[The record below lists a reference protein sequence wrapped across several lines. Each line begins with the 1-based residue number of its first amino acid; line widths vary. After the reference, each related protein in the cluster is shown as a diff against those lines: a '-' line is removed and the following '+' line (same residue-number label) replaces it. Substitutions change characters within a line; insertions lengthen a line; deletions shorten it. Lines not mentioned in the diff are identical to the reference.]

1 MFELI
6 SNPWDVLESDF
17 PAMGTAAEQ
26 MRFLLNY
33 AVLAPSGHNTQPWV
47 FKIVDDAIELSADR
61 ACALPVVDPDDRE
74 LTISCG
80 AALLNLRV
88 ALRHFGYRDVVQAL
102 PEPDNPDLL
111 ARIQMGEKIRTNA
124 EEHMLFEAI
133 RRRRTNRQ
141 AFEQR
146 AVPADILAALQKAA
160 QAEGA
165 WLIILQTEE
174 DRSAVADLI
183 ALGDRVQLRDKH
195 FRRELAAWVRPGRSQ
210 RRDGIPLYALRFG
223 DLMAY
228 AGPLVERT
236 FELGNG
242 QAARDR
248 QIARGSPV
256 LAVLGTDV
264 DTAYDWLVAGQA
276 LERMLLYAR
285 TQGIWASF
293 LNQPIEVPD
302 MRLTLQSML
311 ERAGFPQML
320 LRMGY
325 GPEVPPTPR
334 RSVQDVLS
342 VIEL

>member
-6 SNPWDVLESDF
+6 SNPWDVLESEF
-17 PAMGTAAEQ
+17 PAMGTPAEQ

-33 AVLAPSGHNTQPWV
+33 AVLAPSGHNTQPWL
-47 FKIVDDAIELSADR
+47 FKIEDDAIELYADR

-80 AALLNLRV
+80 AALLNLRI
-88 ALRHFGYRDVVQAL
+88 ALRHFGYRDLVQAL

-111 ARIQMGEKIRTNA
+111 ARIHRGDKIHAGE
-124 EEHMLFEAI
+124 EEHVLFEAI

-146 AVPADILAALQKAA
+146 EVPADILAALQKAA
-160 QAEGA
+160 HAEGA
-165 WLIILQTEE
+165 WLIILQTED

-195 FRRELAAWVRPGRSQ
+195 FRRELAAWVRPSRSQ
-210 RRDGIPLYALRFG
+210 RSDGIPMYALRFG
-223 DLMAY
+223 DLMSY
-228 AGPLVERT
+228 PGPLVERT
-236 FELGNG
+236 FALSNG

-264 DTAYDWLVAGQA
+264 DTAYDWLAAGQA

-285 TQGIWASF
+285 SQGIWASF

-302 MRLTLQSML
+302 MRLTLQNML

-325 GPEVPPTPR
+325 GPEMPPTPR
-334 RSVQDVLS
+334 RSVSEVLS
-342 VIEL
+342 VT